1 MSNFRKKMMEE
12 EKASEDHEEGPERR
26 ISYGMLPVPDTGK
39 DRSASIADVQIKSEV
54 KDELA
59 NLFS

>member
-1 MSNFRKKMMEE
+1 MHQDKDKDES
-12 EKASEDHEEGPERR
+12 EGPERR
-26 ISYGMLPVPDTGK
+26 ISYGLLPQPEDKV
-39 DRSASIADVQIKSEV
+39 RSASIADVGIKSEV